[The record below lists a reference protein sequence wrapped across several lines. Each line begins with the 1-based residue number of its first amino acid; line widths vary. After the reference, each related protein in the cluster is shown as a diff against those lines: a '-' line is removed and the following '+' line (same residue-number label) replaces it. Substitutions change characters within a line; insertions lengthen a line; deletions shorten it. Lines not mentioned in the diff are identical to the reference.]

1 MAVQVNN
8 SVLKAF
14 AILDLFSESRTEV
27 SAAIVARELG
37 LNAVTAHRFLR
48 TLERVG
54 ALVAVSKGSYR
65 LGFVLID
72 LADRVIHH
80 ADLGRALLPVLEG
93 VTRDMREA
101 SMATAFD
108 ADMVVCIAR
117 VVSGRSLSVDVRVGT
132 QLDAYCT
139 AHGKLWLAGL
149 GEAALKRY
157 LEVMPLTQL
166 SPHTI
171 VDPDGLLA
179 ELERVRRQGY
189 AVNDGEREEG
199 IRAVAVPVRTRGGRM
214 VAGLSLFGP
223 SFRMT
228 DEVMATGLDRLQAAA
243 AEARQLLYG
252 QAGDRLAAAPREAER
267 RAPAGPTPAGAAPA
281 ARDRR
286 SRRS

>member
-1 MAVQVNN
+1 MATQVNN

-14 AILDLFSESRTEV
+14 AILDLFSESRTEIN
-27 SAAIVARELG
+27 AALVARELG

-54 ALVAVSKGSYR
+54 ALVAVSKGVYR

-80 ADLGRALLPVLEG
+80 ADLGRALTPVLED

-101 SMATAFD
+101 SMATVLE

-117 VVSGRSLSVDVRVGT
+117 AVSGRSLSVDIRVGS

-139 AHGKLWLAGL
+139 AHGKLWLAEL
-149 GEAALKRY
+149 GQAALQRY
-157 LEVMPLTQL
+157 LEVMPLTRM

-171 VDPDGLLA
+171 VAPDRLLA
-179 ELERVRRQGY
+179 ELAEVRRQGH

-199 IRAVAVPVRTRGGRM
+199 IRAVAVPVRSRQGRM
-214 VAGLSLFGP
+214 VCSLSLFGP

-228 DEVMATGLDRLQAAA
+228 DDVMAAGVDRLRLAAGA
-243 AEARQLLYG
+243 AQLLLYG
-252 QAGDRLAAAPREAER
+252 AAG
-267 RAPAGPTPAGAAPA
+267 
-281 ARDRR
+281 
-286 SRRS
+286 